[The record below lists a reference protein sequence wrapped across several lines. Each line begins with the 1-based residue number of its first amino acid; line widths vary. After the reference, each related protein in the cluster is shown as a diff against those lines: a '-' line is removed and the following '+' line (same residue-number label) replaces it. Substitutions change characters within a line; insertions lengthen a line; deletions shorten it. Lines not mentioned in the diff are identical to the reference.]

1 MADLIYEVHN
11 HLARITLNRPKQLN
25 CFSEEMIRLWTEAL
39 EDVRD
44 NDDVYALLL
53 SGNGKAFCAGGDVK
67 AMAAGDGFFESHE
80 DISST
85 ALARKNSLWKG
96 IQRIPLLLEE
106 IDKPVVAKIH
116 GAAVGAGLDMAL
128 MCDVRIA
135 GESASMSESYFNA
148 GIVPGDGGAY
158 FLPRLVG
165 RVWTREEV
173 ERLGDICLKHQVI
186 IVSDE
191 IHADFVFE
199 GKHQVLVD
207 LKDEYKDITVTCTSP
222 GKTFN
227 LAGLQISNIIIPNAG
242 LRKEFQHQVTAAG
255 YSQVGAPGIF
265 ALIATYT
272 QGEEW
277 YQAMKQYVKSN
288 IDFLHTWMAEHLPQI
303 KVTKTEGTYLVW
315 MDFRALGLSDKE
327 LKELIE
333 DKAEVWL
340 DGGAIFGEPGS
351 GFERINVACQRAT
364 LVEALNRIEK
374 AVKENV
380 HG

>member
-135 GESASMSESYFNA
+135 GENASMSESYFNA

-165 RVWTREEV
+165 REKR
-173 ERLGDICLKHQVI
+173 
-186 IVSDE
+186 
-191 IHADFVFE
+191 
-199 GKHQVLVD
+199 
-207 LKDEYKDITVTCTSP
+207 
-222 GKTFN
+222 
-227 LAGLQISNIIIPNAG
+227 
-242 LRKEFQHQVTAAG
+242 
-255 YSQVGAPGIF
+255 
-265 ALIATYT
+265 
-272 QGEEW
+272 
-277 YQAMKQYVKSN
+277 
-288 IDFLHTWMAEHLPQI
+288 PQI
-303 KVTKTEGTYLVW
+303 WDSLPIASRMQNLTHLWSSIWKSFW
-315 MDFRALGLSDKE
+315 
-327 LKELIE
+327 
-333 DKAEVWL
+333 
-340 DGGAIFGEPGS
+340 
-351 GFERINVACQRAT
+351 QRRSRLCASQNAQSYRVSRV
-364 LVEALNRIEK
+364 LCAPP
-374 AVKENV
+374 
-380 HG
+380 

>member
-165 RVWTREEV
+165 RDKALDLFWTARTLKGKEAADMGLVTHCVPDAELDAFV
-173 ERLGDICLKHQVI
+173 EQYMEKLLAAPQQAMRLTKRAVVQGEQSSLRASLDLISSFMGPRGTAFSCGLNSPPGYFFVVFRFTASPTCLRPFGDPSASALLSALIGIRFVLGNSGKNGYRRCRYRPHSRVRAICLQN
-186 IVSDE
+186 
-191 IHADFVFE
+191 
-199 GKHQVLVD
+199 LV
-207 LKDEYKDITVTCTSP
+207 
-222 GKTFN
+222 
-227 LAGLQISNIIIPNAG
+227 
-242 LRKEFQHQVTAAG
+242 
-255 YSQVGAPGIF
+255 
-265 ALIATYT
+265 
-272 QGEEW
+272 
-277 YQAMKQYVKSN
+277 
-288 IDFLHTWMAEHLPQI
+288 
-303 KVTKTEGTYLVW
+303 
-315 MDFRALGLSDKE
+315 
-327 LKELIE
+327 
-333 DKAEVWL
+333 
-340 DGGAIFGEPGS
+340 GGS
-351 GFERINVACQRAT
+351 
-364 LVEALNRIEK
+364 
-374 AVKENV
+374 
-380 HG
+380 